1 MRACV
6 YNFGYSYN
14 QDGREKKKNLQ
25 AVVIVMEKE
34 KMSRGEVR
42 SRGELGRVLPM
53 IDGLCPPTWA
63 RHPLLHYPELS

>member
-53 IDGLCPPTWA
+53 IDGLRPPAWA
-63 RHPLLHYPELS
+63 RHPLLLHYP